1 MIDDRFNVIVHHGG
15 EVEAHEEAAEVEIGD
30 VNGLN
35 SDVEVEGEIE
45 MEGDIE
51 VETMFES
58 DDSSRGKF
66 ENRACHLIKLSDD
79 EWQSEELLNGLDSES
94 ETVGDEENNDERTGC
109 GPFQT
114 FVMPKSM
121 ADYKWEVG
129 TVFLVHRD

>member
-1 MIDDRFNVIVHHGG
+1 MSDDRFNVIVDHSG

-30 VNGLN
+30 ASGLN

-45 MEGDIE
+45 
-51 VETMFES
+51 VETMSES
-58 DDSSRGKF
+58 DDSSRGRI
-66 ENRACHLIKLSDD
+66 ENRARHLIELSDD
-79 EWQSEELLNGLDSES
+79 EWHSEELLSGPDSES

-129 TVFLVHRD
+129 IVFLDNNHFNNP